1 MKWTE
6 PAYGKLNLTLDIL
19 GKLENGYHSLS
30 MVMQSVSLADR
41 VTLCCEGEKGIHVF
55 CGEGAPEGE

>member
-6 PAYGKLNLTLDIL
+6 PAYAKLNLTLDIL

-30 MVMQSVSLADR
+30 MVMQSVSLCD
-41 VTLCCEGEKGIHVF
+41 
-55 CGEGAPEGE
+55 